1 MEPIIDLLLGN
12 PNAEWHQVGHSV
24 VIRLVKATAELSLDH
39 ISHKKGITL
48 LPSTDVLASTPSGVS
63 ADKLDNS
70 AWLLQLLGLII
81 QILQNSPVKPSDN
94 TRNQTVAHV
103 TSESNQGQSSVEFQ
117 GAPTYRSSSSSSNS
131 SSTSFTLTDKLV
143 AEKEL
148 LLCLLECL
156 NQCSADKQGVLT
168 SVAAISQDKLSND
181 GRISGKATSVEDG
194 ILQLLFVIQNQVA
207 DLEVLVEG
215 VLAYLQTSTID
226 DVELSSISV
235 KHLSDSLLWFLFK
248 LFDSS
253 QAVSQFYEKG
263 EFYLNCTYV
272 AE

>member
-24 VIRLVKATAELSLDH
+24 VIRLVKAIAELSLDH
-39 ISHKKGITL
+39 LSHKKGITL

-70 AWLLQLLGLII
+70 AWLLQLLSLII
-81 QILQNSPVKPSDN
+81 QILQKSPVKPSDN
-94 TRNQTVAHV
+94 TRNQTVVHV
-103 TSESNQGQSSVEFQ
+103 TSESNQGQSSAEFQ
-117 GAPTYRSSSSSSNS
+117 GAPTNQSSSSNS
-131 SSTSFTLTDKLV
+131 SSTSFTLTDKLL

-181 GRISGKATSVEDG
+181 GKISGKAISVEDG
-194 ILQLLFVIQNQVA
+194 VLQLLCVIQNQVA
-207 DLEVLVEG
+207 DLEVLVDG
-215 VLAYLQTSTID
+215 VLAYLQTSAID

-263 EFYLNCTYV
+263 EFYLNCTPV